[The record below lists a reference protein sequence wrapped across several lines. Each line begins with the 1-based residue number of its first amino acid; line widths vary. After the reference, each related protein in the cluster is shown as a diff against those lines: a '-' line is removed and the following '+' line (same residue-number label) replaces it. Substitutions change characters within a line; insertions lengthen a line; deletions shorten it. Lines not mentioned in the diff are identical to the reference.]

1 MDETY
6 QAYVN
11 RVARLTL
18 PETYQT
24 QLQNIQES
32 PKFSDRQPASFP
44 GYSVITPPWQD
55 NEQDSNFYTQLQ
67 IRQQQL
73 SEQLQQLITPVP
85 PESFHV
91 TIADLIWD
99 RDYREAIRENP
110 QFETQLQNSIA
121 ASFEQYQH
129 RSSQGTV
136 CWQLLGLTIK
146 PRSIDVC
153 LVPKDEHSYE
163 RILELRRAI
172 YQNSNLISLGV
183 QQQYYFTA
191 HVSLG
196 YFSKIPPDLDRDRLY
211 KILLSLND
219 QWLEAQPQLLQINQV
234 QLRKFD
240 DMMRYYREPDWPV
253 LSVGS

>member
-32 PKFSDRQPASFP
+32 PKFSDRQPVSFP
-44 GYSVITPPWQD
+44 GYSIITPPWQD
-55 NEQDSNFYTQLQ
+55 DPQNSPFYSQLQ
-67 IRQQQL
+67 VRQQQL
-73 SEQLQQLITPVP
+73 CDQLQQLIIPVP
-85 PESFHV
+85 PESFHLTV
-91 TIADLIWD
+91 ADLIWD
-99 RDYREAIRENP
+99 RDYREAVRENP
-110 QFETQLQNSIA
+110 QFETQLQKAIA
-121 ASFEQYQH
+121 DSFSQYQQD
-129 RSSQGTV
+129 SVQEAV

-153 LVPKDEHSYE
+153 LVPKDEPSYE
-163 RILELRRAI
+163 KILKLRRAI
-172 YQNSNLISLGV
+172 YQNSKLISLGV

-191 HVSLG
+191 HVTLG
-196 YFSKIPPDLDRDRLY
+196 YFSQIPPAANRDRY
-211 KILLSLND
+211 YETLLSLND
-219 QWLEAQPQLLQINQV
+219 QWLEADPQLLHIGQV

-240 DMMRYYREPDWPV
+240 NMMRYYRESDWPI
-253 LSVGS
+253 LEI